1 MPGPREVGDGA
12 IRRVTMGCAGKVH
25 SPYNAPFFAG
35 SRSDAKLHTPENVG
49 PGVGRRAARLGPGP
63 PISTCPRESGAPP
76 GNSHALAELTAE
88 KGLSDLPTLR
98 EQPDP
103 EGWLANRLRVEFVGD
118 SEVLREF
125 SPSGDRPKDLA
136 TIVNQ
141 VVNSYMVFVVDSEE
155 DGRWQRLSRLQDLG
169 VSYRYDLNLKRAAL
183 WQLRGNS
190 TPWSA

>member
-1 MPGPREVGDGA
+1 
-12 IRRVTMGCAGKVH
+12 MGCARKVH
-25 SPYNAPFFAG
+25 SPYNASLFAG
-35 SRSDAKLHTPENVG
+35 CAPTPNCTPPKTSVSASEG
-49 PGVGRRAARLGPGP
+49 GRHAPDRGRRSRPARENL
-63 PISTCPRESGAPP
+63 EAPP